1 MHLNV
6 LRARGWL
13 LFLFGIC
20 LLLLDFVLQHVC
32 HVLTIAT
39 SSPVC
44 WPDPLGP
51 CPILLQQVYFCAFAA
66 VKCCSRRTLLLNM
79 ALGWLQ
85 CFSPAQSS
93 LRQEG
98 PKNPPIFQCRFPAAR
113 APSALFLQEIKY
125 FCVARQ
131 TKWRCQRERSRS
143 RSANTKRQRRQK
155 LRHVYKVLQWKSWKI
170 KSSKFTKNPFSTKRC
185 STGLNRKENEEKQ
198 GEKPSTLSYPR
209 STFITQIK

>member
-1 MHLNV
+1 M
-6 LRARGWL
+6 
-13 LFLFGIC
+13 FLPLPHPRQFAGQI
-20 LLLLDFVLQHVC
+20 LWAHVPSSFSKFTFV
-32 HVLTIAT
+32 
-39 SSPVC
+39 P
-44 WPDPLGP
+44 
-51 CPILLQQVYFCAFAA
+51 LQQWSVVRGAHFCWTWLSAGCSAFPQHK
-66 VKCCSRRTLLLNM
+66 VPSDRTSR
-79 ALGWLQ
+79 
-85 CFSPAQSS
+85 P
-93 LRQEG
+93 

>member
-93 LRQEG
+93 LRQDESSTQKSTHF
-98 PKNPPIFQCRFPAAR
+98 PVPVPSSTRTICLVFARNQIFLCRQANKMALPARKKQEQECKHKTTAAAKTAPCLQSFAVKKLKN
-113 APSALFLQEIKY
+113 
-125 FCVARQ
+125 
-131 TKWRCQRERSRS
+131 
-143 RSANTKRQRRQK
+143 
-155 LRHVYKVLQWKSWKI
+155 KVK
-170 KSSKFTKNPFSTKRC
+170 
-185 STGLNRKENEEKQ
+185 
-198 GEKPSTLSYPR
+198 
-209 STFITQIK
+209 